1 MARHRSLAELLR
13 EADIPPLWLTLFA
26 LASWAIGR
34 LAPLP
39 LPFGRAL
46 GGGLIGAGL
55 LLMVAAA
62 AQMALHRTTVIPRRR
77 PAALVTGGVFAF
89 SRNPIYLADALVLTG
104 LDLWWDASLALVLVP
119 LFMVFI
125 TRRYI
130 RAEEAWIGATF
141 GADYAAYC
149 ARTRRW
155 L

>member
-1 MARHRSLAELLR
+1 MR
-13 EADIPPLWLTLFA
+13 EADIPPLWLALFA

-34 LAPLP
+34 LVPLP

-46 GGGLIGAGL
+46 GGGLIGAAVVLMGL
-55 LLMVAAA
+55 AA
-62 AQMALHRTTVIPRRR
+62 AQMAVHRTTVIPRRR
-77 PAALVTGGVFAF
+77 PAALVTGGVFAL
-89 SRNPIYLADALVLTG
+89 SRNPIYLADAILLAG
-104 LDLWWDASLALVLVP
+104 LDLWWGASLALVLVP
-119 LFMVFI
+119 VFMAFI

-130 RAEEAWIGATF
+130 RAEEAWIGAAF